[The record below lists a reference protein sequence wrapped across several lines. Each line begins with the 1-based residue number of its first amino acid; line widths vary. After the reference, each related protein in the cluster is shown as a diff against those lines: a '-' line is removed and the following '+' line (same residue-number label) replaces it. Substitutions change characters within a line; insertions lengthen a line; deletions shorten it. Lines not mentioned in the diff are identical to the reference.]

1 MSKHQYMKHIS
12 KELKKINEIIDF
24 KILHGLNYK
33 EETRKHKEL
42 LGQMTMF
49 RGDKPKFKFLS
60 FFL

>member
-33 EETRKHKEL
+33 EETKRHKDL
-42 LGQMTMF
+42 LGQISMF
-49 RGDKPKFKFLS
+49 KPKRS
-60 FFL
+60 FNLFSMFF